1 MDVFSPIRISMPYT
15 PARIADPIY
24 MSTGHPPRC
33 RDIIRICSILL
44 DYDRTISA
52 IDYAFQHSLT
62 LTTGTQKACRRIAMK
77 WKKVL
82 ETMGLWYEVNEM
94 QDFDLSQQHWQLD
107 IEQDEEDD

>member
-1 MDVFSPIRISMPYT
+1 
-15 PARIADPIY
+15 
-24 MSTGHPPRC
+24 
-33 RDIIRICSILL
+33 
-44 DYDRTISA
+44 
-52 IDYAFQHSLT
+52 
-62 LTTGTQKACRRIAMK
+62 MK